1 MIELVAGGGILLALV
16 AGFTLIE
23 SYRRTRYTERMARAW
38 LDRVRDGDFTTARAL
53 EVAAAEN
60 GVDVRQAVADGKG
73 KRNPAS

>member
-1 MIELVAGGGILLALV
+1 MIELVAGVALVLTLV

-38 LDRVRDGDFTTARAL
+38 LENVRAGDFTTARAL

-73 KRNPAS
+73 KGNPAS

>member
-1 MIELVAGGGILLALV
+1 MIELVAGGALVLTLV
-16 AGFTLIE
+16 AGVTLIE

-38 LDRVRDGDFTTARAL
+38 LEKVRAGDFTTARAL

-73 KRNPAS
+73 KGNPAS